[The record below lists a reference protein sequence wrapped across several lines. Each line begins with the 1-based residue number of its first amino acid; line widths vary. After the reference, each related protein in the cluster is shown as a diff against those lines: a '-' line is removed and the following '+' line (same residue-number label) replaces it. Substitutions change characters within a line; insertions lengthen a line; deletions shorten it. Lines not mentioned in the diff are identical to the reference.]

1 MRKTVRRCCCV
12 TCLVCKGKAEYRA
25 ALWMALPVWCLS
37 CRGAAASDGFLL
49 SWFNQVAGNEELV
62 LIAGKAFTGFGLFGF
77 VLV

>member
-1 MRKTVRRCCCV
+1 
-12 TCLVCKGKAEYRA
+12 
-25 ALWMALPVWCLS
+25 MALPVWCLS